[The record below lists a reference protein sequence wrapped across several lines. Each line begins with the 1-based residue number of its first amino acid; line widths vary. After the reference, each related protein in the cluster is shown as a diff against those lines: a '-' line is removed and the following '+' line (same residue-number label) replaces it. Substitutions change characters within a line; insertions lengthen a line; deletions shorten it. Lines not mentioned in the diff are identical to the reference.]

1 MSQPYA
7 IGGSGSTYIWGF
19 MDDGFKE
26 NMTREEC
33 EAFVTAAITLAMS
46 TDSSSGGCVRLNTVN
61 AEGIHRKFVKPGELS
76 PAYGELAATV
86 RHGHVGASGGM
97 VL

>member
-1 MSQPYA
+1 
-7 IGGSGSTYIWGF
+7 
-19 MDDGFKE
+19 
-26 NMTREEC
+26 
-33 EAFVTAAITLAMS
+33 MS

-76 PAYGELAATV
+76 PAYGELAVTV